1 VVVMSDNA
9 VAESGTRLQNFLD
22 RAGLRGFP
30 WKTATILYTI
40 SWGWLFIVRD
50 SYWSDDWTEFKY
62 YQLGFYDQKAQGFAP
77 WNLAIKAFFD
87 HAGPVPLRALT
98 FLMFFA
104 AALAVFGISGEVSL
118 LAKSQRQFLA
128 LLFLLLPFNTSRV
141 AIMVFKYTVSYFLF
155 FIAWYLLVKYKKIR
169 ASVPLFFLSF
179 LMHSLLVFYLLPIL
193 HFCYASLS
201 PNRQNLLRKC
211 LQVGSLMLLPVIYWI
226 LRSLFWPEKI
236 RYHDVSVSSIAP
248 TVKFVFVFAL
258 FVGGVYIVSLKTDIV
273 TRHRIWLTLFGLLAI
288 FLGLYPYVVFGYF
301 EFNSGLI
308 SKYLVTA
315 LGRSDWYS
323 RHQTLQPFGVAML
336 VVCLIEFL
344 PRRLIISRK
353 TIMVNLV
360 GLCVAINAF
369 FGFEFVVDY
378 SKQKEVIQSIKSQ
391 EIEHNGSLYVFVDQV
406 AYLNARG
413 RIYRDRDWRGLIW
426 IATTPTHAKNST
438 IDSDCLSFGEK
449 TLVLIRGPETHW
461 EALKNWVSDGDMG
474 FKVTVDD
481 TPGACK
487 PEMVTSEKVSG
498 AIPILFYFTG
508 AKG

>member
-1 VVVMSDNA
+1 MSDIA

-62 YQLGFYDQKAQGFAP
+62 FQLGFYDQEAQGFAP
-77 WNLAIKAFFD
+77 WNLVIKVFFD
-87 HAGPVPLRALT
+87 QTGPVPLRVLT

-104 AALAVFGISGEVSL
+104 AALAVFGTSGEVPL

-155 FIAWYLLVKYKKIR
+155 FMAWYYLVKGKKIG
-169 ASVPLFFLSF
+169 ASLPLFFLSF

-193 HFCYASLS
+193 HFCYANLS
-201 PNRQNLLRKC
+201 SIRQNFLRKC
-211 LQVGSLMLLPVIYWI
+211 LQLGSLVLLPFIYWI
-226 LRSLFWPEKI
+226 LRSLYWPERI

-248 TVKFVFVFAL
+248 TVKFVFIFAL
-258 FVGGVYIVSLKTDIV
+258 FVGMVYIVSLRTNIV
-273 TRHRIWLTLFGLLAI
+273 VRHWIWLTLFGLLAI

-301 EFNSGLI
+301 EFNYGLI
-308 SKYLVTA
+308 LKYLVTA

-323 RHQTLQPFGVAML
+323 RHQTLQPIGVAIL
-336 VVCLIEFL
+336 GVCLIGLL
-344 PRRLIISRK
+344 PRRLIKIRRAL
-353 TIMVNLV
+353 MVNLV
-360 GLCVAINAF
+360 ALCVAVNMF
-369 FGFEFVVDY
+369 FGFEFIVDY
-378 SKQKEVIQSIKSQ
+378 SKQKEIIQSLKTNLS
-391 EIEHNGSLYVFVDQV
+391 EDNGKFYVFVDEV
-406 AYLNARG
+406 SHLNARG

-426 IATTPTHAKNST
+426 IATTPTHTKNST
-438 IDSDCLSFGEK
+438 IGSDCLSLGEK

-461 EALKNWVSDGDMG
+461 EALKNWVSDGDMR
-474 FKVTVDD
+474 FEVTVDD

>member
-1 VVVMSDNA
+1 MSDTA
-9 VAESGTRLQNFLD
+9 IAESGTRLQNFLD
-22 RAGLRGFP
+22 RAGFRDFP
-30 WKTATILYTI
+30 WKTASILYTI
-40 SWGWLFIVRD
+40 SWGWLFVVGD

-77 WNLAIKAFFD
+77 WNLAIKVFFD
-87 HAGPVPLRALT
+87 HAGPVPLRVLT

-104 AALAVFGISGEVSL
+104 AALAVFGTSSEVPL

-155 FIAWYLLVKYKKIR
+155 FIAWYLLVKHKKIR

-179 LMHSLLVFYLLPIL
+179 SMHSLLVFYLLPIL

-201 PNRQNLLRKC
+201 PIRQNLLRKC
-211 LQVGSLMLLPVIYWI
+211 LQVGSLVLLPVIYWM
-226 LRSLFWPEKI
+226 LRSLFWPERI
-236 RYHDVSVSSIAP
+236 GYHDVSVSSIAP
-248 TVKFVFVFAL
+248 TVKSVFIFAL
-258 FVGGVYIVSLKTDIV
+258 FVGVLYIVSLKTNIV
-273 TRHRIWLTLFGLLAI
+273 VRNWIWLTLFGLLAI
-288 FLGLYPYVVFGYF
+288 FLGIYPYAVFGYF
-301 EFNSGLI
+301 EFNWGLI

-323 RHQTLQPFGVAML
+323 RHQTLQPIGVAIL
-336 VVCLIEFL
+336 GVCLIKVL
-344 PRRLIISRK
+344 PRRLNIIRRA
-353 TIMVNLV
+353 IMLNLV
-360 GLCVAINAF
+360 ALCVAVNMF
-369 FGFEFVVDY
+369 FGFEFIVDY
-378 SKQKEVIQSIKSQ
+378 SKQKEVIQSLKTKVS
-391 EIEHNGSLYVFVDQV
+391 EDNGKLYVFVDHV
-406 AYLNARG
+406 SYLNARG

-426 IATTPTHAKNST
+426 IATTPKHTKNST
-438 IDSDCLSFGEK
+438 IDSNCLRFGEK

-461 EALKNWVSDGDMG
+461 EALQNWVSDGDMG

-487 PEMVTSEKVSG
+487 PEMVTNQRSSG